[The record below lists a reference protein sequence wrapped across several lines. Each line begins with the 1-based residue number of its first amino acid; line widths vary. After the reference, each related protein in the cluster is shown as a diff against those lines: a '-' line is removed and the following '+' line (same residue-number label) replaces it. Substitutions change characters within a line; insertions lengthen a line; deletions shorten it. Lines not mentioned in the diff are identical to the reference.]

1 MTKFLKIN
9 WSDSLRKLGFKHK
22 IINLSQEVKEYIL
35 EDGIFI
41 NEAWRGQPD
50 QSEGICKRFPSLEE
64 LINNIISEYEG
75 KVFVKLNW
83 WSPKDCRNWLP
94 DLQC

>member
-50 QSEGICKRFPSLEE
+50 
-64 LINNIISEYEG
+64 
-75 KVFVKLNW
+75 
-83 WSPKDCRNWLP
+83 
-94 DLQC
+94 